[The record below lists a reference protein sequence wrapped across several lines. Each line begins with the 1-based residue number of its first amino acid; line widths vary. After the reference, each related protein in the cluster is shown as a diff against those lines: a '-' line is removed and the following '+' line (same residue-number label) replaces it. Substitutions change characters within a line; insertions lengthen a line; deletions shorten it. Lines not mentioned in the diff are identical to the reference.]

1 MFCVNCGNKLEE
13 EWKVCPECGSDN
25 VDYLTRV
32 IGYMKRVSNFSAARQ
47 EEAKRR
53 YYASEKQFVLDL

>member
-1 MFCVNCGNKLEE
+1 L
-13 EWKVCPECGSDN
+13 KVCPECGSDN